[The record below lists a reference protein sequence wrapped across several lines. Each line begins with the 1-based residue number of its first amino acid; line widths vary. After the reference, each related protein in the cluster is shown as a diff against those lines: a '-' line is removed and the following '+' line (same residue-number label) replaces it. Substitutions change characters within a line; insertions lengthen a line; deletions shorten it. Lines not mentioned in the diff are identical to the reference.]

1 MMLVIS
7 LSGLA
12 AHLRPSAHT
21 VARLIDRIGRA
32 LARPRQ
38 KSLPIFGFSDR
49 IRRDIGFDP

>member
-1 MMLVIS
+1 MLVIS